1 MPLFPRCEDTNPK
14 EKEMFSKVLHQG
26 TGKEGHHLTHTVKKN
41 KDEPKCVYQVKTS
54 LQCKRKG
61 KITM

>member
-1 MPLFPRCEDTNPK
+1 MPLFPRFEDTNPK

-26 TGKEGHHLTHTVKKN
+26 TGKEGHHLTHKVKKN
-41 KDEPKCVYQVKTS
+41 KDEPKCVYRVKTS
-54 LQCKRKG
+54 LQCKGKC